1 MILYHGSLEV
11 VANPEIREPN
21 RTLDYGKGFYL
32 TSSYDQ
38 AEKWVKSKLKGN
50 LTCGYVNVYEYD
62 PSLEASLNVLD
73 FPIASDEWVD
83 FVMANRTNKDFEHNF
98 DIVKGSVANDNVYAA
113 FAIYESGLFSK
124 EQLIVELKTYKLVN
138 QILLHTDKALPTIK
152 YIEAKEVTK

>member
-38 AEKWVKSKLKGN
+38 TEKWVKSKLKGN

-98 DIVKGSVANDNVYAA
+98 DIVKGPVANDNVYAA